1 MGWFFGF
8 KLHLVF
14 NNDNEIVALKLTPG
28 NVHDTTPVPAL
39 TRDLIGKLFGDKGS
53 ISWPK
58 TCCACNCSTHPHD
71 RKHLIQNSFPKRHAA
86 VQRQY
91 LDRGSS
97 WHKY

>member
-1 MGWFFGF
+1 MILIQKPRDVIGGLVVIAIGAGFFLSGQELEMGTSFRMG
-8 KLHLVF
+8 
-14 NNDNEIVALKLTPG
+14 
-28 NVHDTTPVPAL
+28 
-39 TRDLIGKLFGDKGS
+39 
-53 ISWPK
+53 
-58 TCCACNCSTHPHD
+58 NCSTHPHD